1 MCRTPPEVFDGG
13 GGQEAGNGAWPR
25 ATVAV
30 PGFYSVRVDVAAAR
44 KTNGLAAITLSLAHW

>member
-1 MCRTPPEVFDGG
+1 VFDGG

-30 PGFYSVRVDVAAAR
+30 PGFYSVRVDVAVAR
-44 KTNGLAAITLSLAHW
+44 KTNGLAAITLSRAHW